1 MYYYD
6 TSFGVFPLL
15 YTLFH
20 AFGVFLCRAYTIPFP
35 RRIGFELRVLFQ
47 TFAKETVTSGQPER
61 RPYRHLKTGCLPSS
75 PMRKAFKSEMRK
87 IITHF
92 SLHSAPILAGEGNW
106 TAGEFIAKLYGSGA
120 ITHRATRHR
129 ARGNTWRNAIR
140 PVTGLSKTFDEGGHW
155 VSGLGSGCLTK
166 KELYKSYTGNQTARS
181 CRNSPPEQ

>member
-1 MYYYD
+1 M
-6 TSFGVFPLL
+6 

-20 AFGVFLCRAYTIPFP
+20 AFGVFLCCAYTIPFP

-75 PMRKAFKSEMRK
+75 PMRRAFKSEIRK
-87 IITHF
+87 IITHC
-92 SLHSAPILAGEGNW
+92 SLHSAPILAGEGDW
-106 TAGEFIAKLYGSGA
+106 TASEFIAKLYGFGA
-120 ITHRATRHR
+120 ITEPRVTEPE
-129 ARGNTWRNAIR
+129 AIR
-140 PVTGLSKTFDEGGHW
+140 GATLYDLSLVCPRLLMKAATGLAVIIDI
-155 VSGLGSGCLTK
+155 LGSGCLTK